1 MRRAARPPAP
11 DRDPLLVGSRIESCL
26 QNADKKVSRRGAE
39 IAEGRNGKRSSA
51 YICSAISASLR
62 ETFLGLLLSTLCV
75 TAAHAGIEIEVPGLT
90 PQLEANV
97 RAYLSLTRYAER
109 DDVTP
114 ETMSRLQRRIVGEV
128 REALQPL
135 GYYEPEVTYDVTPR
149 DNDWHATVN
158 VRPGRPVRLSEVQ
171 IDIEGPGKDLRALN
185 EIIDAQ
191 VLKPGLRLNHG
202 TYERVKGELLRA
214 AKNAGYLDAQLT
226 RSDLLIDRVERR
238 ATAMIELQ
246 TGERYQYGEITI
258 AQDVINDAA
267 MRRMLRMETGDPYT
281 LDSLLRTQ
289 YVLDDSLYFSG
300 VDIESGE
307 LDRENRTVPITV
319 TARANRR
326 HRFAT
331 SLGYGTDT
339 KVRGRFTWDDR
350 RVNKNGHRAKV
361 ELLGS
366 SVIKQLSGRY
376 VIPVMDV
383 ALEKLEFT
391 ATIADEELG
400 DTFSERQEI
409 GSALTEVMGR
419 WQRVLF
425 LRLSNET
432 TTEPAAL
439 DPVTGI
445 APVASITKEDFY
457 LIPGISYS
465 TLPSYIVGDRIRPW
479 YFYAELRG
487 SPSTLGSDAS
497 FLQLRIQGERVFDFA
512 ERWHLHLRTELG
524 ASQVADFSELPASQ
538 RFFAGGERSVRGFGL
553 NELSPV
559 VEQRNAEGEIQRRTV
574 GGRHLAT
581 ATVELV
587 RDLPRNFGAA
597 VFYDIGNAFD
607 DFSDPGLEYSVGIG
621 ARYRIAVA
629 SFGVD
634 VAQAL
639 SQSGLSPRFHLY
651 ISTQF

>member
-1 MRRAARPPAP
+1 MRRAARPIAPPLHPA
-11 DRDPLLVGSRIESCL
+11 RGSRL
-26 QNADKKVSRRGAE
+26 RVLANRVFAHLSRRLKGFSLLACLGCAL
-39 IAEGRNGKRSSA
+39 IAP
-51 YICSAISASLR
+51 
-62 ETFLGLLLSTLCV
+62 
-75 TAAHAGIEIEVPGLT
+75 AHAAIDIEVPDLT
-90 PQLEANV
+90 PALETNI

-109 DDVTP
+109 DDVTS
-114 ETMSRLQRRIVGEV
+114 EIITRLQRRIVGEV

-135 GYYEPEVTYDVTPR
+135 GYYEPEVTYEVTGTE
-149 DNDWHATVN
+149 NDWKVVVR
-158 VRPGRPVRLSEVQ
+158 VRPGRPVRLSEVN
-171 IDIEGPGKDLRALN
+171 IEVAGAGADLRALR
-185 EIIDAQ
+185 EIIEARA
-191 VLKPGLRLNHG
+191 LKPGLRLNHG
-202 TYERVKGELLRA
+202 TYERVKGDLLRA
-214 AKNAGYLDAQLT
+214 AKNGGYLDAAFAT
-226 RSDLLIDRVERR
+226 NELLIDREERR
-238 ATAMIELQ
+238 ANVTLLLQ
-246 TGERYQYGEITI
+246 TGELYRYGEITI
-258 AQDVINDAA
+258 AQDVITDEA
-267 MRRMLRMETGDPYT
+267 MRRMLRMRTGDPYT

-289 YVLDDSLYFSG
+289 YVLDDSLYFLG

-307 LDRENRTVPITV
+307 LDRTTRTVPITV
-319 TARANRR
+319 TAGPNRK

-339 KVRGRFTWDDR
+339 RVRGRFTWDNR
-350 RVNKNGHRAKV
+350 RVNERGHRSKV

-366 SVIKQLSGRY
+366 SVIKQLSMRY

-391 ATIADEELG
+391 ATAAEEELG
-400 DTFSERQEI
+400 DTLSERYEI
-409 GSALTEVMGR
+409 GSGLTEVMGR

-432 TTEPAAL
+432 TTEPAAI
-439 DPVTGI
+439 DPVSGI
-445 APVASITKEDFY
+445 APFEPITREDFY

-465 TLPSYIVGDRIRPW
+465 TLPSYIVGDRIRP
-479 YFYAELRG
+479 YFVYAELRG

-497 FLQLRIQGERVFDFA
+497 FLQLRLQGERIFDFA
-512 ERWHLHLRTELG
+512 ERWHLHLRAELG
-524 ASQVADFSELPASQ
+524 ASRVADFSELPASQ

-553 NELSPV
+553 NELSPYI
-559 VEQRNAEGEIQRRTV
+559 EQFNAEGEIVRKAV

-581 ATVELV
+581 GTVELV

-607 DFSDPGLEYSVGIG
+607 DFDDPGLEYSVGIG
-621 ARYRIAVA
+621 VRYRIAVA

-639 SQSGLSPRFHLY
+639 SQSGRDPRFHLY